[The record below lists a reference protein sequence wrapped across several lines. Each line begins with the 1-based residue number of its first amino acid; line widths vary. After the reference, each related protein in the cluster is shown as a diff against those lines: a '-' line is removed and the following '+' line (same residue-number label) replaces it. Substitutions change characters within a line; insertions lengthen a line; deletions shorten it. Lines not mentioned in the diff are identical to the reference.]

1 MYDSSDALGAGSY
14 PTPPEYEQTSIEGE
28 ITLTFKFEDM
38 VPNSWSREDIINN
51 IKENLT
57 DYVDLHDYEE
67 IDIEL

>member
-1 MYDSSDALGAGSY
+1 METSLNVTDY
-14 PTPPEYEQTSIEGE
+14 PTPSEYEQKSIEGE

-51 IKENLT
+51 IKENLI

-67 IDIEL
+67 IEIEL

>member
-1 MYDSSDALGAGSY
+1 METSLNVTDY
-14 PTPPEYEQTSIEGE
+14 PTPQEIEEKSIEGE
-28 ITLTFKFEDM
+28 ITLTFKFEDI

-51 IKENLT
+51 IKENLI